1 MSQTAIVEWTTPQG
15 GGAARDCWIIE
26 PSFRMRVFH
35 TGAWC
40 VHAFAGNKAAVIAQG
55 TTIDVCNAQ
64 AALLMHEAAR
74 MESAHAAAAVRIVAR
89 FVRELPGNWPVF
101 RGAGQGLRGSEL

>member
-1 MSQTAIVEWTTPQG
+1 MPQTSIVEWTTPA
-15 GGAARDCWIIE
+15 GGAPARDCWIIE
-26 PSFRMRVFH
+26 PAFRARVFH

-55 TTIDVCNAQ
+55 TTTDVCNAQ

-74 MESAHAAAAVRIVAR
+74 MQDRLHAAAIRIVAQ
-89 FVRELPGNWPVF
+89 FVRELPRHWPVF
-101 RGAGQGLRGSEL
+101 RGQGLRGSEL